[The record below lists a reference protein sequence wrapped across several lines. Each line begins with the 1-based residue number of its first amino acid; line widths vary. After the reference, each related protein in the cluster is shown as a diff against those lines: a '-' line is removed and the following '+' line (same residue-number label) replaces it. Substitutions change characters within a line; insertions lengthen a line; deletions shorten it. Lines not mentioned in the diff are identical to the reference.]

1 MNVLRPSVFPPGVV
15 AAQSTR
21 AGGVSP
27 PPLGMNLSFKVG
39 DSQENVVR
47 NRLMFFGGL
56 GIPPDRLAI
65 PGQVHGTSVRLAKQ
79 PGDYPETDGLL
90 TDQPGVFLCVSTADC
105 VPVLLFDPVRRVV
118 GAVHAGWRG
127 TAAGIV
133 ALAVQM
139 MVKEFGTAANDVHAY
154 LGPAAGA
161 CCYYVGQDLESQF
174 PAGCVAHR
182 DGKTYVDLK
191 ETNRR
196 MLLATGVIAARVE
209 TSPFCTISDSTLFHS
224 HRRDGSNSG
233 RMMAVIGLIA

>member
-15 AAQSTR
+15 AASSTR
-21 AGGVSP
+21 RGGVSP
-27 PPLGMNLSFKVG
+27 LPLGMNLSFKVG
-39 DSQENVVR
+39 DAQENVTR

-65 PGQVHGTSVRLAKQ
+65 PGQVHGTSVRVVKN
-79 PGDYPETDGLL
+79 PGEYPETDGLL
-90 TDQPGVFLCVSTADC
+90 TAEPGLFLCVSTADC
-105 VPVLLFDPVRRVV
+105 VPILLFDPVRRAV

-127 TAAGIV
+127 TAAGI
-133 ALAVQM
+133 AAGGIRM
-139 MVKEFGTAANDVHAY
+139 MEKEFGTSAGDVLAY
-154 LGPAAGA
+154 IGPAAGA
-161 CCYYVGQDLESQF
+161 CCYNVGEELEPQF

-182 DGKTYVDLK
+182 DGRTYVDLK

-196 MLLATGVIAARVE
+196 MLLEEGVIAGRVE

-224 HRRDGSNSG
+224 HRRDGSRSG